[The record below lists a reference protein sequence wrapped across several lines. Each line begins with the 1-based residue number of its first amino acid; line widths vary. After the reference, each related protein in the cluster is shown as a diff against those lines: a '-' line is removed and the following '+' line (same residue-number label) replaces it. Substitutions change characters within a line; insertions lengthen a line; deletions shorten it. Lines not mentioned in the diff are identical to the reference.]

1 MGVGQSV
8 IFSQPQGY
16 RGATME
22 EGEVQIS
29 SLIATIISFLSR
41 NSSVR

>member
-8 IFSQPQGY
+8 IFL
-16 RGATME
+16 TTTK
-22 EGEVQIS
+22 EGEVQIFF
-29 SLIATIISFLSR
+29 LIATIISFLNR